1 MSCAIFPAFWIS
13 CCSKVSPY
21 GDGELTSQTD
31 GGSSHTGCLRRLYAR
46 NVHNA
51 MALENA
57 LLWLMIAA
65 MLLRAA
71 VYGALYFTLPRDARR
86 VKENQAPPKPRD
98 PEAEL
103 TGKSP
108 RHFANHA
115 DVYCRVLAN
124 CAYLLQSKAL
134 VWLGKCT

>member
-1 MSCAIFPAFWIS
+1 MC
-13 CCSKVSPY
+13 
-21 GDGELTSQTD
+21 
-31 GGSSHTGCLRRLYAR
+31 RLYAR

-86 VKENQAPPKPRD
+86 VKENRAPPKPRD

-103 TGKSP
+103 TGRFLSHLAKHAYVHCRGVADSKSDP
-108 RHFANHA
+108 CPSASWTCCLWWGYMQRSST
-115 DVYCRVLAN
+115 R
-124 CAYLLQSKAL
+124 
-134 VWLGKCT
+134 

>member
-1 MSCAIFPAFWIS
+1 M
-13 CCSKVSPY
+13 
-21 GDGELTSQTD
+21 
-31 GGSSHTGCLRRLYAR
+31 RRFFAR

-86 VKENQAPPKPRD
+86 VKENRALPRPRD

-103 TGKSP
+103 TSGFS
-108 RHFANHA
+108 
-115 DVYCRVLAN
+115 
-124 CAYLLQSKAL
+124 
-134 VWLGKCT
+134 LGHEASS

>member
-1 MSCAIFPAFWIS
+1 
-13 CCSKVSPY
+13 
-21 GDGELTSQTD
+21 
-31 GGSSHTGCLRRLYAR
+31 
-46 NVHNA
+46 

-86 VKENQAPPKPRD
+86 VKENRAPPKPRD

-103 TGKSP
+103 TGRFLSHLQNMHMFIAGEWPIQRATHAHLLPGPVACGGGICKDQV
-108 RHFANHA
+108 HA
-115 DVYCRVLAN
+115 DSSL
-124 CAYLLQSKAL
+124 
-134 VWLGKCT
+134 